1 MDYCARLSTLEE
13 NCRFLNSESPYHSET
28 LVRGRLVVKSRFGD
42 DSKTEWAARRQVRAE
57 VGARV
62 SYATHRRKYRMQIR
76 KLITGTLFTAIVLIA
91 RNASAQLPFPP
102 PPPGSTAPPARNIQ
116 AEVAQ
121 MTQRYGLSEDQATK
135 VTTILQEETKK
146 SDEVLK
152 SQSLSPEERL
162 NKLQSLKQE
171 EISRVSDVLTPEQ
184 KQKYQADLQPTP
196 PAQSP
201 ASGAAPGLQN
211 LPSNQ

>member
-28 LVRGRLVVKSRFGD
+28 IVRCRLAVKSRFGD
-42 DSKTEWAARRQVRAE
+42 DSRTEWAARRQVPAE

-62 SYATHRRKYRMQIR
+62 SYTTNWRKYRMQIH
-76 KLITGTLFTAIVLIA
+76 KLITTTLLTAIVLVGL
-91 RNASAQLPFPP
+91 NASAQLPFP

-146 SDEVLK
+146 TEEVFNDTTLTM
-152 SQSLSPEERL
+152 QQRFTRV
-162 NKLQSLKQE
+162 QSLKEE
-171 EISRVSDVLTPEQ
+171 EISRISDVLTPEQ
-184 KQKYQADLQPTP
+184 KQKYQVDVRPTP

-201 ASGAAPGLQN
+201 GSGAAPGFPSP
-211 LPSNQ
+211 PSNQ

>member
-1 MDYCARLSTLEE
+1 
-13 NCRFLNSESPYHSET
+13 
-28 LVRGRLVVKSRFGD
+28 
-42 DSKTEWAARRQVRAE
+42 
-57 VGARV
+57 
-62 SYATHRRKYRMQIR
+62 MQIR

-146 SDEVLK
+146 SEEVFNDTTLTM
-152 SQSLSPEERL
+152 QQRFTR
-162 NKLQSLKQE
+162 LQSLKKE

-184 KQKYQADLQPTP
+184 KQKYEADVRSMLPAQPT
-196 PAQSP
+196 A
-201 ASGAAPGLQN
+201 AGATPGLAGH
-211 LPSNQ
+211 